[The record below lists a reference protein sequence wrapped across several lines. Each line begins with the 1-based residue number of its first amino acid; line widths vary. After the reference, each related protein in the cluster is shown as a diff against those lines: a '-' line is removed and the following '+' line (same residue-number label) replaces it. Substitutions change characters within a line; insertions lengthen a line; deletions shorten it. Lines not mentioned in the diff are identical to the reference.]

1 LSQPLRHPAV
11 LVRELAVTRRVL
23 EVIVPTLAM
32 FGEVLVGLGGSIL
45 TFRGFVQAVCCGS
58 LGCHRQLPHPLGLFT
73 DANGIFEA
81 PRLLTAFGLPA
92 DVCVG
97 HQRLLL
103 VNRRVA
109 SSRATKTGS
118 VKRVENRQVRVGPVA
133 HLLGAEAVR
142 LEYPTQVVFESV
154 TLGVNDG
161 ARIGIVGRNGDG
173 KSSLLGLLTGQLRP
187 DSGRVTRRSGLRVS
201 ALSQADTLD
210 PERTVGWTL
219 VADQPEHQWAGDAR
233 VREVVDG
240 LVSDIAWDATI
251 STLSGG
257 QRRRVQLAQLLIGE
271 WDVIALDEPT
281 NHLDIEGITWLAG
294 HLRQRWAR
302 NTGGLLL
309 VTHDRWFL
317 DEVATTT
324 WEVHDGIVEP
334 FEGGYAAYVLQRVER
349 DRLASAAEAKRQNLM
364 RKELAWL
371 RRGPPARTS
380 KPKFRIEA
388 ANQLIAD
395 VPPLRNT
402 VELAKLATAR
412 LGKDVIDLLD
422 VSVSFDGRPV
432 LRDVEWRIAP
442 GERTGIV
449 GANGAGKSTLLGL
462 ITGSVAPDTGRVKRG
477 KTVRLA
483 MLDQR
488 GEELAAVA
496 GDRIADLLG
505 GLRGG
510 YQVDGREVTPAQLL
524 ERLGFARGQLS
535 ARVDDLSGGQRRRL
549 QLMLTLLAEPNV
561 LLLDEPT
568 NDVDTDTLTAVEDL
582 LDSWAG
588 TLIVVSHDRYLLERV
603 TDQQYAILDGRLR
616 HLPGGIDE
624 YLRLAARRTTTSAS
638 LAPSSGP
645 SSGPARFE
653 PATVSGSQRRAAEKE
668 LAAVDRQL
676 ARLADRI
683 AAKHHE
689 LAEHDQS
696 DHVGLTR
703 LTRELRGLEGEV
715 AERESRWL
723 ELSEAL
729 E

>member
-1 LSQPLRHPAV
+1 
-11 LVRELAVTRRVL
+11 
-23 EVIVPTLAM
+23 M
-32 FGEVLVGLGGSIL
+32 
-45 TFRGFVQAVCCGS
+45 
-58 LGCHRQLPHPLGLFT
+58 
-73 DANGIFEA
+73 
-81 PRLLTAFGLPA
+81 
-92 DVCVG
+92 
-97 HQRLLL
+97 
-103 VNRRVA
+103 
-109 SSRATKTGS
+109 
-118 VKRVENRQVRVGPVA
+118 A
-133 HLLGAEAVR
+133 HLLGAEAVH
-142 LEYPTQVVFESV
+142 LEYPTQVVFDSIS
-154 TLGVNDG
+154 LGVSDG

-173 KSSLLGLLTGQLRP
+173 KSSLLRLLTGELQP
-187 DSGRVTRRSGLRVS
+187 DSGRVTRRSGLRVT

-210 PERTVGWTL
+210 PARTVGWTL
-219 VADQPEHQWAGDAR
+219 VGEAAEHQWASDPR
-233 VREVVDG
+233 IRDVVSG
-240 LVSDIAWDATI
+240 LVSDLDWHARI

-257 QRRRVQLAQLLIGE
+257 QRRRVQLARLLIGD
-271 WDVIALDEPT
+271 WDVVALDEPT

-294 HLRQRWAR
+294 HLQQRWAR
-302 NTGGLLL
+302 NAGGLLV

-349 DRLASAAEAKRQNLM
+349 DRQAAVAEAKRQNLM

-380 KPKFRIEA
+380 KPKFRIDA

-422 VSVSFDGRPV
+422 VSVCYGDRKV

-462 ITGSVAPDTGRVKRG
+462 IAGTVTPDTGRVKRG
-477 KTVRLA
+477 KTVRLSV
-483 MLDQR
+483 LDQQ
-488 GEELAAVA
+488 GDLLAPFA
-496 GDRIADLLG
+496 GDRIADVLS

-510 YQVDGREVTPAQLL
+510 YEVEGRETTPTQLL
-524 ERLGFARGQLS
+524 ERLGFGRGQLS
-535 ARVDDLSGGQRRRL
+535 ARVGELSGGQRRRL
-549 QLMLTLLAEPNV
+549 QLMLTLLSEPNV

-568 NDVDTDTLTAVEDL
+568 NDVDTDMLTATEDL
-582 LDSWAG
+582 LDSWPG

-624 YLRLAARRTTTSAS
+624 YLRLAGRSAN
-638 LAPSSGP
+638 APSQASAQPPSPQAMSG
-645 SSGPARFE
+645 A
-653 PATVSGSQRRAAEKE
+653 QRRAAEKE
-668 LAAVDRQL
+668 LASVDRQL

-683 AAKHHE
+683 AAKHVE

-696 DHVGLTR
+696 DHVGITR
-703 LTRELRGLEGEV
+703 LTGELRDLEDEV
-715 AERESRWL
+715 AALETRWL
-723 ELSEAL
+723 ELSEVV

>member
-1 LSQPLRHPAV
+1 
-11 LVRELAVTRRVL
+11 
-23 EVIVPTLAM
+23 M
-32 FGEVLVGLGGSIL
+32 
-45 TFRGFVQAVCCGS
+45 
-58 LGCHRQLPHPLGLFT
+58 
-73 DANGIFEA
+73 
-81 PRLLTAFGLPA
+81 
-92 DVCVG
+92 
-97 HQRLLL
+97 
-103 VNRRVA
+103 
-109 SSRATKTGS
+109 
-118 VKRVENRQVRVGPVA
+118 A

-142 LEYPTQVVFESV
+142 LEYPTQVVFGSV

-201 ALSQADTLD
+201 ALSQADTLNSG
-210 PERTVGWTL
+210 RTVGFTL
-219 VADQPEHQWAGDAR
+219 VGDQPEHQWAGDAR
-233 VREVVDG
+233 IRDVVGG
-240 LVSDIAWDATI
+240 LVSDIDWDATVA
-251 STLSGG
+251 TLSGG
-257 QRRRVQLAQLLIGE
+257 QRRRVQLARLLVGE

-302 NTGGLLL
+302 NTGGLLV

-317 DEVATTT
+317 DEVATST
-324 WEVHDGIVEP
+324 WEVHEGIVEP

-349 DRLASAAEAKRQNLM
+349 DRLAAAAEAKRQNLM

-422 VSVSFDGRPV
+422 VSVSFPSSGGRPV

-462 ITGSVAPDTGRVKRG
+462 IAGTVAPDTGRVKRG

-483 MLDQR
+483 VLDQR
-488 GEELAAVA
+488 GEDLAAVA
-496 GDRIADLLG
+496 GDRIADVLG
-505 GLRGG
+505 RLRGG
-510 YQVDGREVTPAQLL
+510 YQVDGKEFTPAQLL

-535 ARVDDLSGGQRRRL
+535 ARVSDLSGGQRRRL
-549 QLMLTLLAEPNV
+549 HLMLTLLSEPNV

-568 NDVDTDTLTAVEDL
+568 NDVDTEMLTAVEDL

-624 YLRLAARRTTTSAS
+624 YLRLAARRAGASAGSAS
-638 LAPSSGP
+638 SAASRSGAAQSP
-645 SSGPARFE
+645 VESGAITG
-653 PATVSGSQRRAAEKE
+653 AQRRTAEKE

-683 AAKHHE
+683 AAKHRE

-696 DHVGLTR
+696 DHVALTR
-703 LTRELRGLEGEV
+703 LTQELRGLEDEV
-715 AERESRWL
+715 AATESRWL
-723 ELSEAL
+723 ELSETL